1 MVRRLSMFAGV
12 LLALSTSDL
21 RAHPLHTSYTEIA
34 RDRTGRLM
42 ISIKVFSD
50 DFQSAL
56 VQSGDNERLQ
66 PNGEEN
72 VRRYVERALLV
83 RTSDGSKVSLNWCG
97 VRAEGTQLI
106 ICVMTSSA
114 IRGPIRMSN
123 LLLLER
129 FADQINIVRWTTS
142 SGTRT
147 LVLTQRSREVTI
159 H

>member
-1 MVRRLSMFAGV
+1 MFVGV
-12 LLALSTSDL
+12 LLVMSTSDV
-21 RAHPLHTSYTEIA
+21 RAHPLHTSYTGIA
-34 RDRTGRLM
+34 RDPTGRLM

-56 VQSGDNERLQ
+56 VQPGEKERLQ

-72 VRRYVERALLV
+72 VRRYVERAFLV
-83 RTSDGSKVSLNWCG
+83 RTSDGSPVSLSWCG
-97 VRAEGTQLI
+97 FRAEGNQLI
-106 ICVMTSSA
+106 ICVMTRSA
-114 IRGPIRMSN
+114 IRGPIRVTNS
-123 LLLLER
+123 LLLER

-147 LVLTQRSREVTI
+147 LVLTQRSREVAL

>member
-1 MVRRLSMFAGV
+1 MVRRLSMCAGV
-12 LLALSTSDL
+12 LLVMSTSDL

-50 DFQSAL
+50 DFQSTL
-56 VQSGDNERLQ
+56 VQSGENDRLQ

-72 VRRYVERALLV
+72 ARRYVERAFLV
-83 RTSDGSKVSLNWCG
+83 RTSDGSPVSLSWCG
-97 VRAEGTQLI
+97 FRAVGNQLT
-106 ICVMTSSA
+106 ICAMTSRA
-114 IRGPIRMSN
+114 IRGPIRVSN
-123 LLLLER
+123 SLLLER

-147 LVLTQRSREVTI
+147 LVLTQRSREVAL